1 MLYITTTE
9 LNHQVQQCFYGAM
22 YLEFQLGRGTRGSS
36 LEVEWHRGQSMG
48 FRFKGPEF

>member
-1 MLYITTTE
+1 MFLWNNVFRVPTW
-9 LNHQVQQCFYGAM
+9 NW
-22 YLEFQLGRGTRGSS
+22 GTRGSS